1 MFNSQTFNYP
11 GSIPKYRFNEEN
23 LKFINDDLRSADWAS
38 VFNTG
43 DLETDWYNFTNIIF
57 TSVNKFA
64 DKITPGPSRPRR
76 SYPSAVN
83 KLLSKKRTLWKA
95 YKTFNTDPLKKK
107 YLECARMC
115 RLAIIKHIADM
126 ENNIVSSNKVGNFY
140 KYANK
145 KLSCRSGIGVIRN
158 SDGCVISDP
167 VDQANCFNDFFASV
181 FVKDNDVTPH
191 IDSRVPDHVSLNN
204 ITFSRTDVF
213 KILKGL
219 NARSAGGPD
228 HIPPI
233 LLKNIASSI
242 AQPLATIFEL
252 FYQNSFLPH
261 IWKQSYVKPI
271 FKSNDS
277 SSVSNYRPISLTCTC
292 CKVMESVIHDQLM
305 SYLSQHK
312 LISTAQHGFLTK
324 KSTGTNLLSCLHD
337 WQLSLKNKKLIDI
350 VYLDFKKAFDSLVH
364 SKIITKLSAYGI
376 EHELLAWIHA
386 FLTGRSQR
394 VIVENALSK
403 PIDVGS
409 GVVQGSVL
417 GPLIFILFIND
428 IVECLDADEVNHTS
442 CCIFADDLKLYS
454 SYVATD
460 DSSPM
465 SKTIKN
471 IEIWANQW
479 QLSINPD
486 KSLVMHVG
494 SKLPARYNYS
504 VCSVIIKP
512 SVLIRDLGITYDC
525 NLRFTDYIDGI
536 VKKAFMRTNLLFRAF
551 VSGNVHILTRAYLT
565 YIRPIVEYCTYIWSP
580 HQAYLIDKIER
591 IQRYFTRRVLCRTK
605 LSYMERLSLL
615 KLDLLEIRRIKSDL
629 KMCFKI
635 INGLCD
641 IDPLHYFKFAPT
653 LSVTRGHNI
662 RLIKPICNTNCQLYF
677 FTNRVV
683 NYWNSL
689 PADIVNASSFGIF
702 VRKLDSHDLSGF
714 CRGGRA

>member
-1 MFNSQTFNYP
+1 MWGVAWSKAQC
-11 GSIPKYRFNEEN
+11 
-23 LKFINDDLRSADWAS
+23 WA
-38 VFNTG
+38 
-43 DLETDWYNFTNIIF
+43 
-57 TSVNKFA
+57 
-64 DKITPGPSRPRR
+64 
-76 SYPSAVN
+76 
-83 KLLSKKRTLWKA
+83 
-95 YKTFNTDPLKKK
+95 
-107 YLECARMC
+107 
-115 RLAIIKHIADM
+115 
-126 ENNIVSSNKVGNFY
+126 
-140 KYANK
+140 
-145 KLSCRSGIGVIRN
+145 
-158 SDGCVISDP
+158 
-167 VDQANCFNDFFASV
+167 
-181 FVKDNDVTPH
+181 
-191 IDSRVPDHVSLNN
+191 
-204 ITFSRTDVF
+204 
-213 KILKGL
+213 
-219 NARSAGGPD
+219 
-228 HIPPI
+228 
-233 LLKNIASSI
+233 
-242 AQPLATIFEL
+242 
-252 FYQNSFLPH
+252 
-261 IWKQSYVKPI
+261 
-271 FKSNDS
+271 
-277 SSVSNYRPISLTCTC
+277 
-292 CKVMESVIHDQLM
+292 
-305 SYLSQHK
+305 
-312 LISTAQHGFLTK
+312 
-324 KSTGTNLLSCLHD
+324 
-337 WQLSLKNKKLIDI
+337 
-350 VYLDFKKAFDSLVH
+350 
-364 SKIITKLSAYGI
+364 
-376 EHELLAWIHA
+376 
-386 FLTGRSQR
+386 
-394 VIVENALSK
+394 
-403 PIDVGS
+403 
-409 GVVQGSVL
+409 
-417 GPLIFILFIND
+417 IFILFIND

-525 NLRFTDYIDGI
+525 NLRFKDYIDGI

-551 VSGNVHILTRAYLT
+551 VSGNVLILKRAYLT

-591 IQRYFTRRVLCRTK
+591 VQRYFTRRVLCHTK
-605 LSYMERLSLL
+605 LSYMDRLSLL

-653 LSVTRGHNI
+653 SSVTRGHNI